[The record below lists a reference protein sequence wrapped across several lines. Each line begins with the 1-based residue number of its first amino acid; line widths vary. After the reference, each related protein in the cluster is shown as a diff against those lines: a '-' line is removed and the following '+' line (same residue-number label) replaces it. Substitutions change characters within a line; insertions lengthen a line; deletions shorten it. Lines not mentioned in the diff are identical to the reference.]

1 MPGIDWARS
10 LLERHEREINQKVSA
25 NLKMSRARI
34 SRDIV
39 VEYFN
44 NLRETLKDL
53 PAANVFNYDETNF
66 QDDPGKHFVVEP
78 SIQNAYATLQRQ
90 QYQL

>member
-10 LLERHEREINQKVSA
+10 LLEGHKGEISQKVSA
-25 NLKMSRARI
+25 NIKRARANV

-44 NLRETLKDL
+44 NLRETLKNV
-53 PAANVFNYDETNF
+53 PACNVFNYDETNM
-66 QDDPGKHFVVEP
+66 QDDPGK
-78 SIQNAYATLQRQ
+78 QKM
-90 QYQL
+90 